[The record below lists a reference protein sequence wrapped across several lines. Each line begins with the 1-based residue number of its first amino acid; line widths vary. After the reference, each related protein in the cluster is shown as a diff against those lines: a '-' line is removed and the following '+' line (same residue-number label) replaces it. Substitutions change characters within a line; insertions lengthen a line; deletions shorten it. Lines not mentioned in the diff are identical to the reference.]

1 MAEIDVED
9 ALAADEEEDEAVEE
23 PANEDMSV
31 EAVLA
36 RAHTCVD
43 VAECEQIELL
53 SSGTTSSIDWE
64 EDGPSDA
71 AADKTDDHKHLHV
84 SQKQVRVNRLVLKSI
99 GIRDLPE
106 LAEPIEHTSWQCRC
120 ALSENED
127 ISSGYC
133 KLDADLLL
141 AQGAQVGSGSIKSA
155 LGSTQDQEN
164 SDIDHCNEQSWYEGG
179 HQGRSRR
186 ARRVG

>member
-1 MAEIDVED
+1 LAEIDVED
-9 ALAADEEEDEAVEE
+9 ALAANEEEDEAVEE

-43 VAECEQIELL
+43 VGECEQIELL

-71 AADKTDDHKHLHV
+71 AADKTDHHKHLHV
-84 SQKQVRVNRLVLKSI
+84 SQEQVRVNRLVLESI
-99 GIRDLPE
+99 GIGDLPE
-106 LAEPIEHTSWQCRC
+106 LVKPIEHTIWQCRC
-120 ALSENED
+120 SLSENED
-127 ISSGYC
+127 ISGGYC

-141 AQGAQVGSGSIKSA
+141 AQGA
-155 LGSTQDQEN
+155 
-164 SDIDHCNEQSWYEGG
+164 
-179 HQGRSRR
+179 
-186 ARRVG
+186 